1 MDFTIKSLEEYSTF
15 IVELKQHTGKERLQL
30 LNDKDIVVKELP
42 ANEKKIKFEYIAPG
56 VYYLRMYIDEDGD
69 GKWSTGKYADHRQA
83 EQVYYFPYSV
93 ELRAFWDV
101 EEEWDIMEFPLLQ
114 QKPTELINT
123 KDKKK

>member
-1 MDFTIKSLEEYSTF
+1 M
-15 IVELKQHTGKERLQL
+15 
-30 LNDKDIVVKELP
+30 
-42 ANEKKIKFEYIAPG
+42 EKKIKFEYIAPG

-114 QKPTELINT
+114 QKPAELINT

>member
-15 IVELKQHTGKERLQL
+15 IVELKQYTGKERLQL
-30 LNDKDIVVKELP
+30 LNDKDLVVKELP